1 MTTASTNET
10 ASGMQNVGKLT
21 DRLSNTNHGAW
32 KVSDWSQDST
42 LASGQ
47 SAEKDCP
54 QVLFVIDQLC
64 EIGGA
69 EHSLLLT
76 IRTLQQKGM
85 RCSVATFRMDPSLEI
100 FQNFPCHLHLFPL
113 RRTYDWNALRM
124 ALRFRRLI
132 RSAGIRVVHT
142 FFETSDIWGGVVA
155 KLSGCPVLVSS
166 RRDMGI
172 LRAQKHRMAYR
183 LVGPL
188 FDRVTAVSEE
198 VRAFCIQQ
206 DSLSPKKVVTLY
218 NGIDLK
224 KVAAARNGTELR
236 AAEDLIGISPVII
249 TVAHLR
255 RVKGIDILLN
265 AAARVCR
272 EFPKANF
279 LVVGKVL
286 EPQYARELQHQTRA
300 LGLTDRVRFLGG
312 RSDVLSLLKMSD
324 IFCLPSRSEGFSN
337 ALLEAMACGLPCVAT
352 RVGGNAEAI
361 QEGCNGF
368 LVDSQDA
375 ELIADRILWLARN
388 PEGARQMG
396 TASREIVQRKFTI
409 EAQTEQL
416 IHLYQRLLEGKRS

>member
-1 MTTASTNET
+1 MNTASATHAAPDMHN
-10 ASGMQNVGKLT
+10 AVKLT
-21 DRLSNTNHGAW
+21 QGLNEIGHGGW
-32 KVSDWSQDST
+32 KFSDWSRGST
-42 LASGQ
+42 LGCSL
-47 SAEKDCP
+47 SRVEDRP

-76 IRTLQQKGM
+76 IQALQRKEV
-85 RCSVATFRMDPSLEI
+85 RCAVATFRMDPSLDI
-100 FQNFPCHLHLFPL
+100 FRNFPCHLHFFPL

-124 ALRFRRLI
+124 AVRFRRLI
-132 RSAGIRVVHT
+132 RSQGIRVVHT
-142 FFETSDIWGGVVA
+142 FFETSDIWGGLVA

-183 LVGPL
+183 LIAPL
-188 FDRVTAVSEE
+188 FDRVTAVCDE

-218 NGIDLK
+218 NGVDLK
-224 KVAAARNGTELR
+224 GVAAARNGTELR
-236 AAEDLIGISPVII
+236 ASEDLDGTFPVVIS
-249 TVAHLR
+249 VAHLR
-255 RVKGIDILLN
+255 RIKGIDVLLN

-272 EFPKANF
+272 EFPNATF
-279 LVVGKVL
+279 LVVGKVV
-286 EPQYARELQHQTRA
+286 EPEYAGELREQTRA
-300 LGLTDRVRFLGG
+300 LGLTDRVRFLGN
-312 RSDVLSLLKMSD
+312 RSDVFSLLKMSD

-361 QEGCNGF
+361 EEGGNGF
-368 LVDSQDA
+368 LVDNSDA
-375 ELIADRILWLARN
+375 ELIADRILTLARD
-388 PEGARQMG
+388 PERARQMG
-396 TASREIVQRKFTI
+396 AVSREIVQKKFAI

-416 IHLYQRLLEGKRS
+416 IQLYESLLGGKRS

>member
-1 MTTASTNET
+1 MQKPAGLPNTLASTNQ
-10 ASGMQNVGKLT
+10 GV
-21 DRLSNTNHGAW
+21 W
-32 KVSDWSQDST
+32 KVFDWSQVPAFRPSDST
-42 LASGQ
+42 EA
-47 SAEKDCP
+47 DRP
-54 QVLFVIDQLC
+54 QILFVIDQLC

-69 EHSLLLT
+69 ERSLLLT
-76 IRTLQQKGM
+76 IRMLQEKGM
-85 RCSVATFRMDPSLEI
+85 RCAVATFRMDPSLEV

-113 RRTYDWNALRM
+113 RRAYDWNALRM

-132 RSAGIRVVHT
+132 RSEGIRVVHT

-183 LVGPL
+183 LIGPL
-188 FDRVTAVSEE
+188 FDCVTAVSDD

-206 DSLSPKKVVTLY
+206 DRLSPKKVVTLY

-224 KVAAARNGTELR
+224 DVTAARNGTELR
-236 AAEDLIGISPVII
+236 NSEGLTGLFPVVIS
-249 TVAHLR
+249 VAHLR

-265 AAARVCR
+265 AAVRVCR
-272 EFPKANF
+272 EFPNATF
-279 LVVGKVL
+279 LVVGKVV
-286 EPQYARELQHQTRA
+286 EPEYARELQEQTQA

-312 RSDVLSLLKMSD
+312 RSDVFSLLKMSD

-352 RVGGNAEAI
+352 RVGGNAEGI
-361 QEGCNGF
+361 QEGGNGF
-368 LVDSQDA
+368 LVDNQDA
-375 ELIADRILWLARN
+375 ELIADRILRLARN
-388 PEGARQMG
+388 PDSARQMG
-396 TASREIVQRKFTI
+396 TVGREIVQNKFTI

-416 IHLYQRLLEGKRS
+416 IHLYQSLLEGKRS

>member
-1 MTTASTNET
+1 MMTTAPSTET
-10 ASGMQNVGKLT
+10 VPGMRNVGKLT
-21 DRLSNTNHGAW
+21 DSSSNTKHGAW

-42 LASGQ
+42 LGSGP
-47 SAEKDCP
+47 STEKDRP

-85 RCSVATFRMDPSLEI
+85 RCCVATFRMDPSLEI
-100 FQNFPCHLHLFPL
+100 FEDFPCQLHLFPL
-113 RRTYDWNALRM
+113 QRTYDWNALQM

-132 RSAGIRVVHT
+132 RSEGIRVVHT
-142 FFETSDIWGGVVA
+142 FFETSDIWGGALA

-172 LRAQKHRMAYR
+172 LRAHKHRMAYR
-183 LVGPL
+183 LIGPL

-206 DSLSPKKVVTLY
+206 DNLSSKKVVTLY

-224 KVAAARNGTELR
+224 QVAAARNGTELR
-236 AAEDLIGISPVII
+236 AAEGLAGISPVII

-265 AAARVCR
+265 AAARVCG
-272 EFPKANF
+272 EFPRATF
-279 LVVGKVL
+279 LLVGKVL
-286 EPQYARELQHQTRA
+286 EPEYAWELQEQTRA
-300 LGLTDRVRFLGG
+300 LGLTDRVRFLGA

-337 ALLEAMACGLPCVAT
+337 ALLEAMACGLPCVVT

-361 QEGCNGF
+361 REGFNGF
-368 LVDSQDA
+368 LVDSLDA
-375 ELIADRILWLARN
+375 ERIADRILRLARN

-396 TASREIVQRKFTI
+396 TAGREIVQKEFTI

-416 IHLYQRLLEGKRS
+416 IHLYQSLLEGK